1 MAGKFRPFWRTKCC
15 RGKGNLKINSMNSLK
30 EYIKETGWAK
40 LAAVMNIVGGILS
53 MFGILSIPIGIL
65 AIIAGIK
72 LWNTANNLENY
83 KNTEKKEDLKE
94 ALNNLSD
101 YFTWYGWMI
110 ALSLAIWALVFIVIL
125 VLLMIVGIR
134 ISSMPGLE

>member
-1 MAGKFRPFWRTKCC
+1 MQRES
-15 RGKGNLKINSMNSLK
+15 NLKINSMNSLK

-110 ALSLAIWALVFIVIL
+110 ALSLAILALVLGTIL
-125 VLLMIVGIR
+125 VMRVRIGIP
-134 ISSMPGLE
+134 SMSGPE

>member
-1 MAGKFRPFWRTKCC
+1 VLQRES
-15 RGKGNLKINSMNSLK
+15 NLKINSMNSLK
-30 EYIKETGWAK
+30 GYIKETGWAK

-110 ALSLAIWALVFIVIL
+110 ALSLAILALVLGTIL
-125 VLLMIVGIR
+125 VMIVRIGIP
-134 ISSMPGLE
+134 SMSGPE

>member
-1 MAGKFRPFWRTKCC
+1 
-15 RGKGNLKINSMNSLK
+15 MNSLK

-72 LWNTANNLENY
+72 LWRTASNLQIY
-83 KNTEKKEDLKE
+83 KSTEKEEDLKE
-94 ALNNLSD
+94 AIKNLSD
-101 YFTWYGWMI
+101 YFIFAGW
-110 ALSLAIWALVFIVIL
+110 AIVIGL
-125 VLLMIVGIR
+125 AMVPLSIIASLFLG
-134 ISSMPGLE
+134 SSMPGLLY

>member
-1 MAGKFRPFWRTKCC
+1 MLQRES
-15 RGKGNLKINSMNSLK
+15 NLKINSMNRLK

-101 YFTWYGWMI
+101 YFTWMGWMI
-110 ALSLAIWALVFIVIL
+110 ALSLAILALVLGTIL
-125 VLLMIVGIR
+125 VMIVRIGIP
-134 ISSMPGLE
+134 SMSGPE